1 MIILTLIKSTGVV
14 LAAILVVFIVLKKL
28 IEIYIEAKENNKN
41 IKQEIMKHKKY
52 FILPI
57 ILTSTILIFFISWKI
72 LAPKARV
79 QVEDRLINNEKEN
92 VTVLDAIFSGF
103 TGFIESKDEYF
114 DFEMAN
120 RKFIY
125 DLYLQPVFKEPL
137 EIPIITYMFIAIL
150 LDIYIYKKLIPV
162 KEKKKF
168 LATAISLRI
177 GLILYSIALEIAY
190 IIQFGTREM
199 MIHASLNRYLNSYLL
214 AEFIWRL
221 YIILDYFSR
230 EEKNQKIK
238 YTILTILVLIITP
251 IYSIAYATIFSS
263 NFNIYK
269 QLQLYPIEYR
279 SSKLKE
285 ILPKDAKVYV
295 VHQNCDRDASMF
307 KLRYF
312 IMPDININITE
323 KLTQELENRY
333 VLKGKDLK
341 EEWLKILRNGY
352 EYLYIIESDEYFEE
366 FAKEEFISQIN
377 KNTLYKIN
385 KDENEKITIELM
397 ESL

>member
-1 MIILTLIKSTGVV
+1 MIILKYALIYISIILGSSSIAIMLKKKIESCIILDMFIKMIVLYIFGLLGILEIGVYVV
-14 LAAILVVFIVLKKL
+14 LYLPIIFGIILL
-28 IEIYIEAKENNKN
+28 IKN
-41 IKQEIMKHKKY
+41 IKNGDIKSH
-52 FILPI
+52 
-57 ILTSTILIFFISWKI
+57 ILTPGMIFFTIL
-72 LAPKARV
+72 
-79 QVEDRLINNEKEN
+79 
-92 VTVLDAIFSGF
+92 
-103 TGFIESKDEYF
+103 YF
-114 DFEMAN
+114 
-120 RKFIY
+120 
-125 DLYLQPVFKEPL
+125 V
-137 EIPIITYMFIAIL
+137 
-150 LDIYIYKKLIPV
+150 
-162 KEKKKF
+162 
-168 LATAISLRI
+168 
-177 GLILYSIALEIAY
+177 
-190 IIQFGTREM
+190 
-199 MIHASLNRYLNSYLL
+199 
-214 AEFIWRL
+214 
-221 YIILDYFSR
+221 
-230 EEKNQKIK
+230 
-238 YTILTILVLIITP
+238 
-251 IYSIAYATIFSS
+251 
-263 NFNIYK
+263 
-269 QLQLYPIEYR
+269 LQLYPIEYR